1 MTKMPSVKIDD
12 EKVWPIPEDLRQ
24 RLLAV
29 LLNEDE
35 QHRRE
40 MSYEEFLVWAD
51 GRHAEW
57 LNGKVVLMSP
67 ASERHQHL
75 LSFLDRLLGL
85 FVQLRRLGVVIV
97 APFQMRLDNSGR
109 EPDLLFVSAANLNR
123 LHNAYLQG
131 PADLV
136 VEIVSPES
144 IGRDRGDKFYEYEDG
159 GVPEYWLLDP
169 LTERAEFY
177 QLDENGIYELVRI
190 DDGIYRSQQ
199 LPGFWLDP
207 AWLWQD
213 PLPSPLRILAEIA
226 GVDMSLVEALEQAL
240 GDTDG

>member
-1 MTKMPSVKIDD
+1 MTKIPSTQLKD
-12 EKVWPIPEDLRQ
+12 EKSWPIPEDLRQ

-57 LNGKVVLMSP
+57 LNGKAILMSP
-67 ASERHQHL
+67 ASERHQQL
-75 LSFLDRLLGL
+75 LSFLDQLLGS
-85 FVQLRRLGVVIV
+85 FVQIRRLGVLMV
-97 APFQMRLDNSGR
+97 APFQMRLANSGR
-109 EPDLLFVSAANLNR
+109 EPDLLFVRNEHRDR
-123 LHNAYLQG
+123 LQNAYLQG

-136 VEIVSPES
+136 IEIVSPES
-144 IGRDRGDKFYEYEDG
+144 IGRDRGDKFYEYEAD

-177 QLDENGIYELVRI
+177 QLDENGIYELIRL

-207 AWLWQD
+207 DWLWQD
-213 PLPSPLRILAEIA
+213 PLPSPLRTLTQIA
-226 GVDMSLVEALEQAL
+226 GVDMSLVEALERAL
-240 GDTDG
+240 SDLDA

>member
-1 MTKMPSVKIDD
+1 MTKIPSVKIDD
-12 EKVWPIPEDLRQ
+12 ERNWPIPEDLRQ

-57 LNGKVVLMSP
+57 INRKVALMSP
-67 ASERHQHL
+67 ASEKHQQL
-75 LSFLDRLLGL
+75 LSFLDRLLGP
-85 FVQLRRLGVVIV
+85 FVQLRHLGVVIV
-97 APFQMRLDNSGR
+97 APFQMRLANSGR
-109 EPDLLFVSAANLNR
+109 EPDLLFVSAANLVR
-123 LHNAYLQG
+123 LRNAYLQG

-136 VEIVSPES
+136 IEIVSPES
-144 IGRDRGDKFYEYEDG
+144 MGRDRGDKFYEYEAG

-177 QLDENGIYELVRI
+177 QLDENGIYELIRL
-190 DDGIYRSQQ
+190 DDGIYQSQQ

-213 PLPSPLRILAEIA
+213 PLPSPLRTLAEIA
-226 GVDMSLVEALEQAL
+226 GVDMFLVEALERAL
-240 GDTDG
+240 GNTE